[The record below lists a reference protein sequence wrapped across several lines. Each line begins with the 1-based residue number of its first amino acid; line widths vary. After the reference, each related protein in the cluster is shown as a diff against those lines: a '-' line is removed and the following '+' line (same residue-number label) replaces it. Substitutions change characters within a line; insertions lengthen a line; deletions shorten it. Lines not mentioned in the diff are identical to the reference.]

1 MIRYTY
7 VGTGDR
13 LKLQVKSG
21 WVDGVTTAPQV
32 FVHGSGA
39 PTDKLR
45 IFGLS
50 PEFASE
56 FCVDSNNK
64 PLGGGKL
71 IFAMIRGSSGKP
83 LKLLWGDLPVYE
95 FNVPAGTTYYSN
107 GGTIAI
113 NKEVAFPYV
122 VEPTDVLVWPA

>member
-1 MIRYTY
+1 MTRYTY
-7 VGTGDR
+7 VSV
-13 LKLQVKSG
+13 KAPSQVRVGRRSY
-21 WVDGVTTAPQV
+21 DSPQV

-39 PTDKLR
+39 PIDKVR
-45 IFGLS
+45 IFELS
-50 PEFASE
+50 PEFTSE

-95 FNVPAGTTYYSN
+95 FNVPVGTTYYSN

-113 NKEVAFPYV
+113 NKEVVPLR
-122 VEPTDVLVWPA
+122 D